1 MPFLGE
7 VDNMIYVA
15 QSYGDDLNDG
25 RNIDRP
31 VQTIA
36 TALTIASSI
45 GVDCTVSILDDQI
58 YTEGWAPPSGFKVN
72 LWAPNAHFDIID
84 TSVEIRNNCYVN
96 IDIISG
102 GEFSIVPL
110 VTPVDHTGYGYFM
123 LISLVDLSAY
133 ITIKITLFFSLS
145 HLR

>member
-1 MPFLGE
+1 MLP
-7 VDNMIYVA
+7 

-58 YTEGWAPPSGFKVN
+58 YTEGWLRHLDLK
-72 LWAPNAHFDIID
+72 LI
-84 TSVEIRNNCYVN
+84 
-96 IDIISG
+96 
-102 GEFSIVPL
+102 
-110 VTPVDHTGYGYFM
+110 YGLQM
-123 LISLVDLSAY
+123 LIL
-133 ITIKITLFFSLS
+133 I
-145 HLR
+145 